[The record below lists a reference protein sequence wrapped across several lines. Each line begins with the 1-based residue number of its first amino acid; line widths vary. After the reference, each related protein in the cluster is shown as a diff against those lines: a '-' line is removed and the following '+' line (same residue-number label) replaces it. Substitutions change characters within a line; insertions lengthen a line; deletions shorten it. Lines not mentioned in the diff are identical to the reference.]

1 MTFEEKLLEVKPC
14 QHGSHNYLVTLSEIH
29 SSCRIRKFNLSQ
41 SKRVPYHTNAQGNR
55 TLVKLF
61 AWPNGRQLGHFIYK
75 NREVTFWMQVYH
87 QENSI
92 NDNRKLLYPPL
103 QEYTRWPNYGNA
115 RNFFPEDK

>member
-1 MTFEEKLLEVKPC
+1 MED
-14 QHGSHNYLVTLSEIH
+14 NLVI
-29 SSCRIRKFNLSQ
+29 
-41 SKRVPYHTNAQGNR
+41 
-55 TLVKLF
+55 LF
-61 AWPNGRQLGHFIYK
+61 IK

-92 NDNRKLLYPPL
+92 NDKRKLLYPPL